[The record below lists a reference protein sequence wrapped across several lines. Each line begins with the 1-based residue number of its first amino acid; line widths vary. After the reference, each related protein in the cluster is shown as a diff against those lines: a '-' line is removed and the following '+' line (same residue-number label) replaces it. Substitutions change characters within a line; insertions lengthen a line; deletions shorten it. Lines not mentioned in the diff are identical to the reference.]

1 MKPVLASMSS
11 SAGRS
16 AKRIVFGLS
25 CSTPPTVATSCRRNS
40 CACAGAANPPST
52 SQRAARGNDMT
63 KAFKA
68 ALASLA
74 PPAAKEAAP
83 RWRLRLGLCAVVERP
98 LPPGIARRRS
108 LLLCPIVKR
117 PLPPGIARR
126 RSLLLPREA
135 GENAAAVVEAGAAP
149 LVIVILLAHDA
160 AEIGFAARHEAMLGV
175 GSLAAAVTPE
185 ILDKTTTAAA
195 PDRIARMQIDRTRDQ
210 LAPRLRRRRAERGL
224 GRI

>member
-1 MKPVLASMSS
+1 P
-11 SAGRS
+11 
-16 AKRIVFGLS
+16 
-25 CSTPPTVATSCRRNS
+25 TPPGT
-40 CACAGAANPPST
+40 G
-52 SQRAARGNDMT
+52 QRAARGNGMT

-83 RWRLRLGLCAVVERP
+83 RWRLRLRLRLCAVVERP

-108 LLLCPIVKR
+108 LLLCPVVKR

-126 RSLLLPREA
+126 RRLLLPREA
-135 GENAAAVVEAGAAP
+135 GENAAAVVEAGTAP

>member
-25 CSTPPTVATSCRRNS
+25 CSTPPTAATSCRRNS

-52 SQRAARGNDMT
+52 SKRAARGNDMT

-68 ALASLA
+68 ALFSLT
-74 PPAAKEAAP
+74 PPAAKESAP
-83 RWRLRLGLCAVVERP
+83 RRRLRLRLRLCAVVERP
-98 LPPGIARRRS
+98 LAPGIARRRS

-210 LAPRLRRRRAERGL
+210 L
-224 GRI
+224 